1 MQILQEVDQYNSYM
15 DQVVRESEIF
25 NEAEEQVHPSPPSAH
40 QELPPALKTGAGV
53 RRWCSLLGG

>member
-25 NEAEEQVHPSPPSAH
+25 NEAEEQVTRKHTA
-40 QELPPALKTGAGV
+40 AGV
-53 RRWCSLLGG
+53 QEEYGGHE

>member
-25 NEAEEQVHPSPPSAH
+25 NEAEEQVIC
-40 QELPPALKTGAGV
+40 G
-53 RRWCSLLGG
+53 